1 MFFALLKLVLNS
13 KLRKSQA
20 NADSEKKATVKGEAA
35 KKKIMFSHR

>member
-20 NADSEKKATVKGEAA
+20 NADSEKKRQSKEKQPTK
-35 KKKIMFSHR
+35 R